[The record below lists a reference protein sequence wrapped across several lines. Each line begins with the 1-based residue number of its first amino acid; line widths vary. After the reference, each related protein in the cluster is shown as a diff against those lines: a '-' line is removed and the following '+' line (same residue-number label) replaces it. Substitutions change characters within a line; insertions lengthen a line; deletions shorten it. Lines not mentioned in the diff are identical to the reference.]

1 MLLRTFYLENAQA
14 IEDSMIESRG
24 LNKMFNGKSLT
35 KIVFWIEVCICVYSR
50 VQNKIWRRFAF
61 LRLQV
66 FHST

>member
-50 VQNKIWRRFAF
+50 VQNKI
-61 LRLQV
+61 
-66 FHST
+66 